1 VWNRDGSEPPREA
14 ILSMTNLDAI
24 TGQPFPVA
32 DGYYLRCRRCDW
44 RKKLRGSVLTP
55 FRYPPEPAYTCQDGF
70 GNCPSCGAKK
80 RIYTKH
86 LIARSILLAG
96 VRLKAFE
103 NGLRKPFI
111 KLIVTPSFSFKIQ
124 RWSYLYRLIDRRHD
138 VYHELVTDPKSNS
151 IIHECKEPLSAHKGH
166 GSARK

>member
-1 VWNRDGSEPPREA
+1 LDKVICGKCRIVLSEVYGLA
-14 ILSMTNLDAI
+14 IEKRQACT
-24 TGQPFPVA
+24 
-32 DGYYLRCRRCDW
+32 
-44 RKKLRGSVLTP
+44 
-55 FRYPPEPAYTCQDGF
+55 
-70 GNCPSCGAKK
+70 SCGAQK